1 MLNELQREGHELDPA
16 DVATLSPY
24 LTRHIRRFG
33 DFVLDLSPAA
43 DLPEARLELNG
54 AFALEKSRWKRC
66 EPHVS

>member
-24 LTRHIRRFG
+24 LTR
-33 DFVLDLSPAA
+33 LDLSPAA